1 MTSPPLRPWIGVQFD
16 GTVICAHCNCMAGA
30 GEACSHV
37 AALLYAVMAKANL
50 TKETACTSVKCS
62 WLQPSGVH
70 AYVQCVCVCVC
81 MCACVFQCL
90 CVCVCV
96 SHLHPSFKCC
106 KIFM

>member
-1 MTSPPLRPWIGVQFD
+1 MTSPPLRPWIGVQYD

-62 WLQPSGVH
+62 CLQPLHNAQVKRVH
-70 AYVQCVCVCVC
+70 A
-81 MCACVFQCL
+81 
-90 CVCVCV
+90 
-96 SHLHPSFKCC
+96 
-106 KIFM
+106 

>member
-62 WLQPSGVH
+62 WIQPSHNAQVKC
-70 AYVQCVCVCVC
+70 ACICAVCVHVW
-81 MCACVFQCL
+81 
-90 CVCVCV
+90 VCV
-96 SHLHPSFKCC
+96 SVFVCVHVCKSFASF
-106 KIFM
+106 I